1 MMIISAKGNGRR
13 SEEFTPL
20 VNKRNKKP
28 WFENWGFLFLQKK
41 RACRRSGAVKWMVF
55 VGIGEK
61 SGRNEE
67 DFSKMQGVKP
77 LQMRNATV
85 IMKK

>member
-1 MMIISAKGNGRR
+1 MT
-13 SEEFTPL
+13 EEFTPL
-20 VNKRNKKP
+20 AKRNQSLGLKAKAFFFFAKKC
-28 WFENWGFLFLQKK
+28 
-41 RACRRSGAVKWMVF
+41 ACRISREAKWMVF

-61 SGRNEE
+61 SGWNEK
-67 DFSKMQGVKP
+67 DFSKIQGVKP

>member
-1 MMIISAKGNGRR
+1 MMIISVKGNGRR
-13 SEEFTPL
+13 SEEFTPP
-20 VNKRNKKP
+20 VNKKNEKSRNVP
-28 WFENWGFLFLQKK
+28 GLSFLQKK

>member
-1 MMIISAKGNGRR
+1 
-13 SEEFTPL
+13 
-20 VNKRNKKP
+20 
-28 WFENWGFLFLQKK
+28 
-41 RACRRSGAVKWMVF
+41 MVF

-67 DFSKMQGVKP
+67 DFSKMQRVKP

>member
-1 MMIISAKGNGRR
+1 
-13 SEEFTPL
+13 
-20 VNKRNKKP
+20 
-28 WFENWGFLFLQKK
+28 
-41 RACRRSGAVKWMVF
+41 MVF

-61 SGRNEE
+61 SGWNEK
-67 DFSKMQGVKP
+67 DFSKIQGVKP

>member
-1 MMIISAKGNGRR
+1 MAK
-13 SEEFTPL
+13 
-20 VNKRNKKP
+20 
-28 WFENWGFLFLQKK
+28 WI
-41 RACRRSGAVKWMVF
+41 VF

-61 SGRNEE
+61 SGRNEK

-77 LQMRNATV
+77 LQMRISTV